1 MILYLL
7 HCIGTLNKKINY
19 DGDDFIAEIGANM
32 NILTRIKQNY
42 IDPIHSFERSAKLLL
57 WMTII
62 NGIIFSG
69 WQLFYNFYM
78 LESGFSRDFLGIL
91 NSLPSMAAL
100 LFGVPIGWL
109 SDRIGRKR
117 SILIGIT
124 LASITMIGQVT
135 FHQPTLILIMAFL
148 TGIFN
153 MLFLVSLAPLMMKLS
168 NNKNRALLFSLNYGL
183 QTIAGA
189 VGSVFAGQ
197 LPALFGSLLKVEAT
211 SASAYQ
217 AVLIT
222 SVLLGTTAIIPTW
235 LMQEPRAPLPE
246 PEPGAESGRISSSRA
261 LTILKLV
268 TPNLL
273 IGSGAAILIPYMNVF
288 LRERFNIADSMLGT
302 LFSLTSLLIGV
313 GSLIGPRL
321 SMHLGG
327 KVRTVVLT
335 QLGRLIFLM
344 TIGFTPYLWM
354 ASISFLLRAAL
365 MNMAAPLYSA
375 FCMEQT
381 PEKEQGLVNSI
392 LNISWQLG
400 WAVGPYISGIVQENY
415 GFTPLF
421 IATGI
426 LYTTAISLTW
436 ILFHGAEQS
445 DSTK

>member
-1 MILYLL
+1 M
-7 HCIGTLNKKINY
+7 
-19 DGDDFIAEIGANM
+19 D
-32 NILTRIKQNY
+32 ILTRIKQNY
-42 IDPIHSFERSAKLLL
+42 LDPIHSFERSAKLLL

-62 NGIIFSG
+62 NGIILSG

-100 LFGVPIGWL
+100 LFGIPIGWL

-124 LASITMIGQVT
+124 FASITMIGQVT

-153 MLFLVSLAPLMMKLS
+153 MLFIVSLAPLMMKLS
-168 NNKNRALLFSLNYGL
+168 DKNNRALLFSLNYGL

-197 LPALFGSLLKVEAT
+197 LPTFFGFLLKVGAT
-211 SASAYQ
+211 SAGAYQ

-235 LMQEPRAPLPE
+235 LMQEPRASIPAPE
-246 PEPGAESGRISSSRA
+246 ANMASSRISSSRA
-261 LTILKLV
+261 LAIFKLV

-288 LRERFNIADSMLGT
+288 LRERFSITDSLLGT

-321 SMHLGG
+321 SMRLGG

-335 QLGRLIFLM
+335 QFGSLIFLM
-344 TIGFTPYLWM
+344 TIGFTPYLWL
-354 ASISFLLRAAL
+354 AGISLLLRATL

-381 PEKEQGLVNSI
+381 PENEQGLVNSI

-421 IATGI
+421 ISTGI

-436 ILFHGAEQS
+436 ILFHNAEQNGS
-445 DSTK
+445 AK

>member
-1 MILYLL
+1 MM
-7 HCIGTLNKKINY
+7 
-19 DGDDFIAEIGANM
+19 GDDFIAKTGASM
-32 NILTRIKQNY
+32 GILTRIKQNY

-57 WMTII
+57 GMTII
-62 NGIIFSG
+62 NGIILSS

-100 LFGVPIGWL
+100 LFGIPIGWL
-109 SDRIGRKR
+109 SDRIGRKK

-124 LASITMIGQVT
+124 FASITMIGQIT
-135 FHQPTLILIMAFL
+135 FHQPVLILIMAFL

-153 MLFLVSLAPLMMKLS
+153 MLFIVSLAPLMMKLS
-168 NNKNRALLFSLNYGL
+168 DKNNRSLLFSLNYGL

-189 VGSVFAGQ
+189 LGSVFAGQ
-197 LPALFGSLLKVEAT
+197 LPALFGSLLKVDAT
-211 SASAYQ
+211 SANAYQ

-235 LMQEPRAPLPE
+235 LMQEPRAPVAAPE
-246 PEPGAESGRISSSRA
+246 TDAASSRISSSRA
-261 LTILKLV
+261 LSIFKLV

-288 LRERFNIADSMLGT
+288 LRDRFNITDSILGT
-302 LFSLTSLLIGV
+302 LFSLSSLLIGV

-321 SMHLGG
+321 SVRLGG
-327 KVRTVVLT
+327 KVRTIVLT
-335 QLGRLIFLM
+335 QFGSLIFLM
-344 TIGFTPYLWM
+344 TVGFSPYLWL
-354 ASISFLLRAAL
+354 ASISFLMRAAL

-381 PEKEQGLVNSI
+381 PDKEQGLVNSL

-415 GFTPLF
+415 GFMPLF

-426 LYTTAISLTW
+426 LYSTAISLTW
-436 ILFHGAEQS
+436 IFFHREEQISGA
-445 DSTK
+445 K

>member
-1 MILYLL
+1 M
-7 HCIGTLNKKINY
+7 
-19 DGDDFIAEIGANM
+19 D
-32 NILTRIKQNY
+32 ILTRIKKNY

-78 LESGFSRDFLGIL
+78 LESGASRDFLGIL

-124 LASITMIGQVT
+124 FASITMIGQIT
-135 FHQPTLILIMAFL
+135 FHHPTLILIMAFL

-168 NNKNRALLFSLNYGL
+168 DKNNRALLFSLNYGL
-183 QTIAGA
+183 QTLAGA

-197 LPALFGSLLKVEAT
+197 LPTLFGSLLKVEAT
-211 SASAYQ
+211 GASAYQ

-235 LMQEPRAPLPE
+235 LMQEPGSSLPAPE
-246 PEPGAESGRISSSRA
+246 AGVASSRISSSRV
-261 LTILKLV
+261 LTIFKLV
-268 TPNLL
+268 APNLL

-288 LRERFNIADSMLGT
+288 LRERHNITDSVLGT
-302 LFSLTSLLIGV
+302 LFSLSSLLIGV
-313 GSLIGPRL
+313 GSIIGPRL
-321 SMHLGG
+321 SMRLGG

-335 QLGRLIFLM
+335 QFGSLIFLM
-344 TIGFTPYLWM
+344 TIGFAPYLWL
-354 ASISFLLRAAL
+354 AGISFLLRAML

-381 PEKEQGLVNSI
+381 PEKEQGLVNSL

-421 IATGI
+421 ISTGI
-426 LYTTAISLTW
+426 LYATAISLTW
-436 ILFHGAEQS
+436 IFFHRAEQTS
-445 DSTK
+445 GAK

>member
-1 MILYLL
+1 
-7 HCIGTLNKKINY
+7 
-19 DGDDFIAEIGANM
+19 M
-32 NILTRIKQNY
+32 NIFARIKQNY

-62 NGIIFSG
+62 NGIILSS

-100 LFGVPIGWL
+100 LFGIPIGWL

-124 LASITMIGQVT
+124 FASITMIGHVT
-135 FHQPTLILIMAFL
+135 FHQPALILIMAFL

-153 MLFLVSLAPLMMKLS
+153 MLFIVSLAPLMMKLS
-168 NNKNRALLFSLNYGL
+168 DKNNRALLFSLNYGL

-197 LPALFGSLLKVEAT
+197 LPMIFGSLLKVGAT

-235 LMQEPRAPLPE
+235 LMQEPRTPLPA
-246 PEPGAESGRISSSRA
+246 PEIDAASSRISSSRA
-261 LTILKLV
+261 LTIFKLV

-273 IGSGAAILIPYMNVF
+273 IGFGAAILIPYINVF
-288 LRERFNIADSMLGT
+288 LRERHNITDSVLGT

-313 GSLIGPRL
+313 GSLIGPHL
-321 SMHLGG
+321 SVRLGG
-327 KVRTVVLT
+327 KIRTIVLT
-335 QLGRLIFLM
+335 QFGSLIFLM
-344 TIGFTPYLWM
+344 TVGFTPYLWL
-354 ASISFLLRAAL
+354 AGFSLLLRAAL
-365 MNMAAPLYSA
+365 MNMAVPLYSA

-426 LYTTAISLTW
+426 IYTTAISLTW
-436 ILFHGAEQS
+436 ILFHGAEQTNS
-445 DSTK
+445 RSGLQPDSV